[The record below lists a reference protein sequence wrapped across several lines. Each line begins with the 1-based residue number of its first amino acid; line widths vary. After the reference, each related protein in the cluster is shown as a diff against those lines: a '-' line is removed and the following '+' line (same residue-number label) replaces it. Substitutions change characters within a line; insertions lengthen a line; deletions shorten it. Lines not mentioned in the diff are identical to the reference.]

1 MRLFSQIYFLF
12 FLSYNKE
19 SNMYKALMHSV
30 IKSKDQ
36 FKKQRNG
43 FKISTKPKSIYGG
56 QSPIQLGTTCE
67 EFVTPDTNNMDE
79 NKLVKKINKELQYNV
94 KLMKYLYDNDI
105 EFIQKSEDYHKPPGY
120 FICRIIGYES
130 ININSWYNEKQG
142 KMTKIPD
149 IRYKIQ
155 IVGFI
160 PKTTNSQIN
169 LNSIIQVPEDY
180 INIWQNYREFKI
192 KIMKTKPD
200 LEKMLKYL
208 EINFIKCG
216 VAHSKKVLN
225 GNLVVHDMNKT
236 LSIKYDFDNIVDSMD
251 NISKVKENDKSPIKI
266 DNNILQQKQKFNLLD
281 IYYYKN
287 LPNSQSVIQ
296 TEINDYFNVCQSHYN
311 IKPNKQFKFIF
322 NKDYFNKYSHND
334 NDNKNKFINLNK
346 LKLSKDD
353 MDRRVSQYQYNKTVY
368 EEKLDTINKNLK
380 KKAISVIKD
389 FVKSDSET
397 LGNIDEDKTM
407 NNSSEQNVKKMMFL
421 SHNIQNKNGK
431 ETNDEN
437 DIQGVGISNIFR
449 QYSEMLF
456 GQDVV
461 NGNININKQNDNAF
475 EFTKSMIILLQ
486 ETNWL
491 AIDETI
497 YGQGDVYYV
506 PCDVANGSLFMYGK
520 TLYGY
525 NTFRSLAKDDN
536 SKTLVYKHIDIDC
549 INYNHSDILEEIR
562 KCKKKYDEKKNKKKS
577 QEGGTE
583 RELRKRTATEQTD
596 EAQLNTGQ
604 VQTRIGKDQTSK
616 SSQSKKQKVQ
626 VQVCQEKPDKTE
638 YIKNYIYNT
647 SLMIDDEKSSFKM
660 LELKYRLFFDFL
672 KKYNENNEI
681 DNEMFLNSIFL
692 RPQFE
697 LNYLNFK
704 ENEFKGRIMV
714 HDLTD
719 WFQKGLTET
728 INYSS
733 VIHGKISKSMTIK
746 NQRLFAISCDERMN
760 FTNSFRNIDSRNN
773 KTKQLCTIFSS
784 EFFDPREN
792 SDETHV
798 LLIGIGVAGPTKN
811 HVAMVIANKTFE
823 EVVINVHLE
832 SAGQGDK
839 ANSNEYALAEL
850 DVLLNCILGNNI
862 HPFFEKHNNKIKTIR
877 IFSDFNLLSNVI
889 ADRLKK
895 FKIQKQFKN
904 FKFNM
909 LLDGVKTH
917 DNVKKINKNS
927 YETSELDA
935 KKINSGCIDNVIY
948 ISKVKSI
955 EDNIE
960 KCIIGERKL
969 PSEKY
974 TKDQYDSL
982 SDHSP
987 MIIIENMPSDTASF
1001 NKNRDNS
1008 PSVIDNRTKYLLNP
1022 RTPSMFK

>member
-1 MRLFSQIYFLF
+1 
-12 FLSYNKE
+12 
-19 SNMYKALMHSV
+19 
-30 IKSKDQ
+30 
-36 FKKQRNG
+36 
-43 FKISTKPKSIYGG
+43 
-56 QSPIQLGTTCE
+56 
-67 EFVTPDTNNMDE
+67 
-79 NKLVKKINKELQYNV
+79 
-94 KLMKYLYDNDI
+94 
-105 EFIQKSEDYHKPPGY
+105 
-120 FICRIIGYES
+120 
-130 ININSWYNEKQG
+130 
-142 KMTKIPD
+142 
-149 IRYKIQ
+149 
-155 IVGFI
+155 
-160 PKTTNSQIN
+160 
-169 LNSIIQVPEDY
+169 
-180 INIWQNYREFKI
+180 
-192 KIMKTKPD
+192 
-200 LEKMLKYL
+200 LKYL

-251 NISKVKENDKSPIKI
+251 SISKVKENDKSPIKI
-266 DNNILQQKQKFNLLD
+266 ENNILQQKQKFNLLD

-296 TEINDYFNVCQSHYN
+296 TEIKDYFNVCQSHYN
-311 IKPNKQFKFIF
+311 IKANKQFKFIF
-322 NKDYFNKYSHND
+322 NKDYLNKYSH

-353 MDRRVSQYQYNKTVY
+353 MDRRVSQYQYDKTVY
-368 EEKLDTINKNLK
+368 EEKLDAINKNLK
-380 KKAISVIKD
+380 EKAISVIKD

-397 LGNIDEDKTM
+397 LGNIDEDKAM
-407 NNSSEQNVKKMMFL
+407 NSSEQNVKKMMFL

-456 GQDVV
+456 GQNVV
-461 NGNININKQNDNAF
+461 NGNINKQNDNAF

-520 TLYGY
+520 TVYGY

-549 INYNHSDILEEIR
+549 IHYNKGEILEEIQD
-562 KCKKKYDEKKNKKKS
+562 CKKKYDEKKNKKKS

-583 RELRKRTATEQTD
+583 RESRSGTKRRATEQTITD
-596 EAQLNTGQ
+596 EAQLNTGKD
-604 VQTRIGKDQTSK
+604 QTRTGKAQTNTGKDQTST
-616 SSQSKKQKVQ
+616 SSQSKKRKVQ
-626 VQVCQEKPDKTE
+626 VQVCQEKPDKTK

-647 SLMIDDEKSSFKM
+647 SLMIEDEKSSFKT

-672 KKYNENNEI
+672 KKYNENNQI

-697 LNYLNFK
+697 LNYFNFN

-728 INYSS
+728 INSSS

-850 DVLLNCILGNNI
+850 DILLNCILGNNI
-862 HPFFEKHNNKIKTIR
+862 HPFFEKHNNTIKTIR

-895 FKIQKQFKN
+895 FKIHRKMKDY
-904 FKFNM
+904 KFHM
-909 LLDGVKTH
+909 LLEGVKTH
-917 DNVKKINKNS
+917 DNVKKKDTTSSHYSTEDINP
-927 YETSELDA
+927 

-948 ISKVKSI
+948 ITKVQSI

-969 PSEKY
+969 PSETY

-987 MIIIENMPSDTASF
+987 MIIIEDIQNTYEL
-1001 NKNRDNS
+1001 NKVNSHHDNS

-1022 RTPSMFK
+1022 HF